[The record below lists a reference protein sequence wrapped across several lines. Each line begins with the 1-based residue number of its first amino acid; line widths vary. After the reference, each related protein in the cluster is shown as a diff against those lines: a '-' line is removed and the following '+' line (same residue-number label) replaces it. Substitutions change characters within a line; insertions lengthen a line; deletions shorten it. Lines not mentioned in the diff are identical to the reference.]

1 MRALKFYQTGSLD
14 DLHVEE
20 VTVPIPAEDEV
31 LVEVK
36 AAAINPSDIK
46 NVQGKMYETTV
57 PRIPGRG
64 FAGMI
69 VKGQCPPGGQD
80 MANRYRRSDASAPN
94 PRHGRIEHRLQTS
107 THQAMRSSDALPDFS
122 RITTSTRGNSA
133 SAPAKD
139 STTIS
144 QPATQITLS
153 LACPPNEY

>member
-20 VTVPIPAEDEV
+20 VTVPIPAEGEV

-46 NVQGKMYETTV
+46 NVQGKMHETTV

-122 RITTSTRGNSA
+122 RITTIDKGKTRRRLRRRIRQLLANPQLRSRSA
-133 SAPAKD
+133 
-139 STTIS
+139 
-144 QPATQITLS
+144 
-153 LACPPNEY
+153 